1 MPFGRKLFQR
11 EQRSLFGEI
20 LDWMLTPLL
29 ILWPVSLILTWLVAQ
44 NIAGRPFDHAL
55 ELQVRALAQHLS
67 LEHPG
72 PRGQTR
78 FDPPMPARTLLHA
91 DATDTLHFQILGARG
106 EFLSGDPDFPAPPA
120 LESHEGIARPGLEP
134 GVVQLHNGEFEG
146 TPVRIA
152 YLWIALAPMPYSD
165 GAPAAGSPLALVQ
178 VAETLDK
185 RSQLAAEIIKS
196 VMLPQFAILPLAV
209 LLVWLALAQA
219 IRPLD
224 HLAGHIRA
232 RAPDDLSPL
241 ETRAVP
247 LEVAPLVT
255 SMNELLTRLKESIA
269 AQKRFLADA
278 AHQLKTPLAGLRM
291 QADLAQRHDASTE
304 NLRQSLQQIVRAST
318 NATHTVNQLLALARA
333 EGSGA
338 ALAQQPCDLAQITM
352 ETMREVVPLALE
364 KHLDIGYDGPAPG
377 KPVAQ
382 LDGNPTLLKELVRN
396 LLDNAI
402 KYTPSSPQRPG
413 VITARV
419 VSDPFGQ
426 VLLLQVEDSGPGVP
440 EAERGLIFQPFYRAL
455 GTPADGSGL
464 GLSIAQEIA
473 RQHQAR
479 IEVEDLHPGQHPPG
493 TRFTVRFAVRKV
505 LGS

>member
-1 MPFGRKLFQR
+1 MPYGKKLFQR

-44 NIAGRPFDHAL
+44 NIAGKPFDHAL
-55 ELQVRALAQHLS
+55 ELQVRALAQHLHQQES
-67 LEHPG
+67 PS
-72 PRGQTR
+72 PARTR
-78 FDPPMPARTLLHA
+78 FDPPMSARTLLHA
-91 DATDTLHFQILGARG
+91 DATDTLHFQVLGTGG
-106 EFLSGDPDFPAPPA
+106 EFLSGDPGFPPPPR
-120 LESHEGIARPGLEP
+120 LETHDVIARPGLEP
-134 GVVQLHNGEFEG
+134 GTVELRNDEFEG
-146 TPVRIA
+146 APVRIA
-152 YLWIALAPMPYSD
+152 SLWIALGPMPPAD
-165 GAPAAGSPLALVQ
+165 GASPARAPLALVQ

-196 VMLPQFAILPLAV
+196 VMLPQFAMLPLAV

-241 ETRAVP
+241 ESRTVP

-255 SMNELLTRLKESIA
+255 SINDLLTRLKDSIA

-291 QADLAQRHDASTE
+291 QADLAQRDDASTE

-352 ETMREVVPLALE
+352 ETMSEVVPLALE
-364 KHLDIGYDGPAPG
+364 KHLDLGYDGPAPG
-377 KPVAQ
+377 TPGVL

-402 KYTPSSPQRPG
+402 KYTPSSLQQPG

-419 VSDPFGQ
+419 LRVPPGQ
-426 VLLLQVEDSGPGVP
+426 VLLQVEDSGLGVP
-440 EAERGLIFQPFYRAL
+440 EAERTLIFQPFYRAL
-455 GTPADGSGL
+455 GMQADGSGL

-479 IEVEDLHPGQHPPG
+479 IEVEHLYPGQHPPG
-493 TRFTVRFAVRKV
+493 SRFTVRFTARKTQA
-505 LGS
+505 S